1 MGRLESRTLK
11 STNKIQYGL
20 SWLIM
25 LLGGCY
31 AIYIRFSNPDLT
43 ETRLLID
50 KWEQW
55 LIVLIIL
62 IGGYLIGI
70 QKKKG

>member
-1 MGRLESRTLK
+1 
-11 STNKIQYGL
+11 
-20 SWLIM
+20 M